1 MSSLYIHVDLL
12 RRDTPKH
19 GTAISHDTSNFTKF
33 QIAPCNVT
41 PRSLLPVVYEHPFP
55 PISMPTLDTLR
66 LLPFRQP
73 GGGTIEF
80 HLITTE
86 VL

>member
-1 MSSLYIHVDLL
+1 MGL
-12 RRDTPKH
+12 RYHMIP
-19 GTAISHDTSNFTKF
+19 AIFTKF

-55 PISMPTLDTLR
+55 PISVPTLDTVR

-73 GGGTIEF
+73 GGGTVEF

-86 VL
+86 VQYHFNMIPSSL